1 MHEDGRTI
9 FKFLQRFE
17 AEVNGHQGEP
27 PPIEIRAKLGQLA
40 RGEGLGRE
48 NATLLELLAAH
59 PEWMRFLGDEIKSL
73 RKRAYNY
80 G

>member
-17 AEVNGHQGEP
+17 AEVIGHQGEP
-27 PPIEIRAKLGQLA
+27 PPIEIRQKLGQLA
-40 RGEGLGRE
+40 RGAGFGQEW
-48 NATLLELLAAH
+48 ACLLDLLAAH
-59 PEWMRFLGDEIKSL
+59 PEWIRFLADEIKLL
-73 RKRAYNY
+73 RKRADNH